1 MTGEYGATNR
11 LELEDLKNLG
21 PVSSRQLKAVGINT
35 VEQLEAAGP
44 VQAFYLV
51 ADLFPSETSVVFLY
65 ALQGALWD
73 VHWNALP
80 PEEKERLRNEARN
93 R

>member
-1 MTGEYGATNR
+1 
-11 LELEDLKNLG
+11 
-21 PVSSRQLKAVGINT
+21 
-35 VEQLEAAGP
+35 
-44 VQAFYLV
+44 YLV

-93 R
+93 W